1 MNNVYTTNCIALRT
15 KMAMKG
21 INTIKELSEKSGVGR
36 DTLSRI
42 LNGKLKPS
50 TKIIEKLIYT
60 LEITP
65 DEAGK
70 IFLIKT
76 YILRNNRYYTWLT
89 NLRGEINNMK
99 EFMPYK
105 EQDRLK
111 FIKQIQVDRLMEK
124 QLKLLSH
131 KSKRAKKT
139 ELVAISNAM
148 VKIAKVLYM

>member
-1 MNNVYTTNCIALRT
+1 
-15 KMAMKG
+15 
-21 INTIKELSEKSGVGR
+21 
-36 DTLSRI
+36 
-42 LNGKLKPS
+42 
-50 TKIIEKLIYT
+50 
-60 LEITP
+60 
-65 DEAGK
+65 
-70 IFLIKT
+70 
-76 YILRNNRYYTWLT
+76 
-89 NLRGEINNMK
+89 MK

>member
-1 MNNVYTTNCIALRT
+1 
-15 KMAMKG
+15 MKQ
-21 INTIKELSEKSGVGR
+21 ER
-36 DTLSRI
+36 F
-42 LNGKLKPS
+42 
-50 TKIIEKLIYT
+50 
-60 LEITP
+60 
-65 DEAGK
+65 
-70 IFLIKT
+70 FLIKT

-131 KSKRAKKT
+131 KSKRAKKNR
-139 ELVAISNAM
+139 ISSNF
-148 VKIAKVLYM
+148 KCNGKNS

>member
-1 MNNVYTTNCIALRT
+1 M
-15 KMAMKG
+15 
-21 INTIKELSEKSGVGR
+21 
-36 DTLSRI
+36 
-42 LNGKLKPS
+42 
-50 TKIIEKLIYT
+50 
-60 LEITP
+60 
-65 DEAGK
+65 
-70 IFLIKT
+70 
-76 YILRNNRYYTWLT
+76 
-89 NLRGEINNMK
+89 RGEINNMK